1 MITDKKFLIISGCV
15 ILAVLLVIGLGFCHK
30 SDDDFSALDLLGDS
44 NENHDV
50 TVGYYRIV
58 LSGACSSEV
67 ADAAR
72 ELETAIEEITGVDC
86 GVTYDSKE
94 APNRTDAVEILIGNT
109 TRNSS
114 AIALEGLRTN
124 DYVCKWI
131 NGSLVIGGL
140 SNSATF
146 ASLERFINEVL
157 PSATPSELM
166 TPELAFSYYHDYGI
180 DSIKLCGFEISDY
193 SVVCNAETLEYARIL
208 ADSVAQSAGYYL
220 ELRQGTPRDLL
231 KEIVFVTDETADGA
245 AYVEC
250 NGEDVI
256 IKAKDTFGVS
266 IAFAELY
273 GKLFGGISQSVDV
286 SLPTQTTYPYS
297 SPNIRVLGVLS
308 EIGISEDNLAAIN
321 DAISY
326 IKQNAADVVAFG
338 NIDPDVLD
346 MIMLSLPSEYKI
358 AVELDLG
365 KDVMAVIY
373 REGTVS
379 ADLEKTEVDGLAL
392 IKLDIRHELSGEK
405 YQSLIVSGVS
415 SVNAAEVS
423 STIAQNV
430 SDVNN
435 TFVLLTLPESESYAS
450 GFEVP
455 NMTEKYNSP
464 IYVGAVVRRVALL
477 HGENINSGTVSA
489 DSNNLGTAVFISVT
503 LDKPYCDAYL
513 KNIKQ

>member
-15 ILAVLLVIGLGFCHK
+15 ILAVLLVIGFGFFHK

-86 GVTYDSKE
+86 GVTYDSRE

-146 ASLERFINEVL
+146 AALERFTNEVL

-166 TPELAFSYYHDYGI
+166 TPELEFSYYHDYGI

-208 ADSVAQSAGYYL
+208 ADSVAQRAGRHL
-220 ELRQGTPRDLL
+220 EVRQGAPRELV
-231 KEIVFVTDETADGA
+231 KEITLVTDETVDGA

-250 NGEDVI
+250 NGEDVM
-256 IKAKDTFGVS
+256 IKAKDTYGVS

-273 GKLFGGISQSVDV
+273 EKLFGGISQSVDV
-286 SLPTQTTYPYS
+286 SLPAQTTYSYNAPHV
-297 SPNIRVLGVLS
+297 RVLSVLS
-308 EIGISEDNLAAIN
+308 EIGISEDNLSAIN
-321 DAISY
+321 GAISY
-326 IKQNAADVVAFG
+326 IKRNAADVVAFG
-338 NIDPDVLD
+338 NINPDVLD
-346 MIMLSLPSEYKI
+346 MIMLGLPSEYKI

-365 KDVMAVIY
+365 KGVMAVIY

-379 ADLEKTEVDGLAL
+379 VNLEKTEVDGLAVL
-392 IKLDIRHELSGEK
+392 KLDMKHEFSGEI
-405 YQSLIVSGVS
+405 YQSLILSGTSTVSAAELS
-415 SVNAAEVS
+415 SV
-423 STIAQNV
+423 IAQNV
-430 SDVNN
+430 RDVNN
-435 TFVLLTLPESESYAS
+435 TLVLLTLPESESFAS
-450 GFEVP
+450 GFEVT

-464 IYVGAVVRRVALL
+464 IYMRAGVRRAALL
-477 HGENINSGTVSA
+477 HGENIKSGTVSA
-489 DSNNLGTAVFISVT
+489 DSNNLGTAVFFSVT
-503 LDKPYCDAYL
+503 LDKSYCDAYL
-513 KNIKQ
+513 KNVKQ